1 MSFEMK
7 FQLDSLSLRIAESAP
22 FKTHKYF
29 RVAVPQ
35 ALTGQTLVAF
45 LQELMAFDDLA
56 DALHLATL
64 LLQHGYIFPVIEH
77 SLLVKD
83 DNTLYRLQLPY
94 FWPSHA
100 THTDNVEY
108 GK

>member
-1 MSFEMK
+1 
-7 FQLDSLSLRIAESAP
+7 
-22 FKTHKYF
+22 
-29 RVAVPQ
+29 
-35 ALTGQTLVAF
+35 
-45 LQELMAFDDLA
+45 MAFDDLA

-108 GK
+108 GKIFHWLLKDINDVDYRLI